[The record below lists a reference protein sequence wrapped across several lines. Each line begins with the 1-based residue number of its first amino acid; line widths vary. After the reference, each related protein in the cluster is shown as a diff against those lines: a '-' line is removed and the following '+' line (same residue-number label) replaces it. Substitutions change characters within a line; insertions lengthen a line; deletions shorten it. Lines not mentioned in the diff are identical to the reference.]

1 MKKWVNVKI
10 VNQVGS
16 QVKIK
21 ANKIL
26 PSAVLSSGEIFVYHR
41 LLNGTDRKSTITLK
55 AIDEY
60 TDKPLIINGE
70 KEFRIMPTTYDETQE
85 AYIAREGNSRV
96 ENKKRFHP
104 DFPSLLARMKAS
116 DGDRDTCTWQGY
128 LKSKFRKLK

>member
-16 QVKIK
+16 QVRIK

-70 KEFRIMPTTYDETQE
+70 KEFSVMPTTYDETQE

-96 ENKKRFHP
+96 ETEKGFHP

-116 DGDRDTCTWQGY
+116 DGDRDTCTWKGY
-128 LKSKFRKLK
+128 LKIKFRKLK

>member
-1 MKKWVNVKI
+1 MLFVSEVKKWVNVKI

-16 QVKIK
+16 RVKIK

-41 LLNGTDRKSTITLK
+41 LLNGTDRKATITIK

-70 KEFRIMPTTYDETQE
+70 KTFFVRPTTYGETQE
-85 AYIAREGNSRV
+85 AYIAREG
-96 ENKKRFHP
+96 K
-104 DFPSLLARMKAS
+104 
-116 DGDRDTCTWQGY
+116 
-128 LKSKFRKLK
+128 RKLSFQ